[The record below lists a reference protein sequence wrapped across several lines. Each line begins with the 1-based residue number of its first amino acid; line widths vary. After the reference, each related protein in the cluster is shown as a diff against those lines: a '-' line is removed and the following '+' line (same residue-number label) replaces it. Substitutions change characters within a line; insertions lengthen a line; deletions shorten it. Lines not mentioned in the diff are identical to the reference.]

1 MPKKIFVTG
10 GAGYVGSMLTP
21 YFLKKGYHV
30 KVFDTLYFGQ
40 EFLQKHENLKIVKGD
55 IRNSNE
61 IERESQGY
69 DTFVHLACI
78 SNDASYVLDEE
89 LSKTINYDAFEP
101 MVVSA
106 KKAGVKR
113 FIYASTSSVY
123 GVSEQKDVKEDHPLV
138 PLTLYNKFK
147 GLCEPLL
154 FKHTNSTFEG
164 VIFRPAT
171 VCGYAPRLRLDLS
184 VNILSNH
191 AFFKNKITV
200 FGGNQL
206 RPNLNIKDYCDAVD
220 LLINSE
226 TDKIKDQIFNVGYE
240 NMSILK
246 LAELVKSIYDKRYK
260 KNIKIIRTESN
271 DNRSYHINSDKIKTQ
286 LKFVPSHTIS
296 DAISSLFDAFDDNKV
311 PNSFENDI
319 YFNLKRMQNLK
330 VK

>member
-1 MPKKIFVTG
+1 
-10 GAGYVGSMLTP
+10 
-21 YFLKKGYHV
+21 
-30 KVFDTLYFGQ
+30 
-40 EFLQKHENLKIVKGD
+40 
-55 IRNSNE
+55 
-61 IERESQGY
+61 
-69 DTFVHLACI
+69 
-78 SNDASYVLDEE
+78 
-89 LSKTINYDAFEP
+89 

-106 KKAGVKR
+106 KKAGIKR

-147 GLCEPLL
+147 GLCEPIL

-240 NMSILK
+240 NMSILD

-260 KNIKIIRTESN
+260 KNIEIIRTDSN
-271 DNRSYHINSDKIKTQ
+271 DNRSYHINSDKIKKQ
-286 LKFVPSHTIS
+286 LNFIPSHSIS
-296 DAISSLFDAFDDNKV
+296 DAINSLFNAFDDNKV

-319 YFNLKRMQNLK
+319 YFNVKRMQNLK